1 MKTVT
6 TYAKYLK
13 IVSADASKYI
23 YYAGLVSID
32 AIANASI
39 AFNAHDSQFQ
49 QFTRATLNI
58 SDIDTFDGSN
68 SFTAD
73 SIAAAI
79 NAKVIA

>member
-13 IVSADASKYI
+13 IVNVDDTKYI

-32 AIANASI
+32 AVGNDHV
-39 AFNAHDSQFQ
+39 AFNAHDPQFQ
-49 QFTRATLNI
+49 QFTRATLKI
-58 SDIDTFDGSN
+58 SEIDSFDGSGT
-68 SFTAD
+68 FTAD

-79 NAKVIA
+79 NTKVIA